1 MEAAALEDKNSIV
14 VWPNVSTWTSECDP
28 VCPRGRRSVT
38 TLECDPMC
46 PHGRRSVTQCVH
58 VDVGVW
64 PRRSVTQCVH
74 VDVGV
79 WPSVSTWTQAESRS
93 TLVAYQDCLQVTSLC
108 SWPVAVMGFVWHF
121 IFRTWHNGCRN
132 ERVKQLCVPLL
143 TLCPPGPELWLY
155 LMLSSSRNFRKQTH
169 KCTNT
174 HT

>member
-1 MEAAALEDKNSIV
+1 MCPRGRRSVTQCVHVNV
-14 VWPNVSTWTSECDP
+14 GVWPNVSTWTSDCDP
-28 VCPRGRRSVT
+28 V
-38 TLECDPMC
+38 C

-58 VDVGVW
+58 MDVGVW
-64 PRRSVTQCVH
+64 PN
-74 VDVGV
+74 
-79 WPSVSTWTQAESRS
+79 VSTWTQAESRS